1 MEAGSVA
8 ARARSSSRMVA
19 GPTTAA
25 RAAARGAVRT
35 GRGRREREELGHG
48 AGGGAWL
55 RRGDG
60 PERRGGLGLQR
71 WFDLGRWLGR
81 ERGGRV
87 WSGPEELGD
96 ALIGLVG
103 VVFGEAGKEV
113 ELRRDNRA
121 AVGFE
126 LGQRV
131 WHGGVEEARLAHAAF
146 GSGGHAGVSRRLKR
160 RSRLR
165 TQ

>member
-1 MEAGSVA
+1 MTI
-8 ARARSSSRMVA
+8 SRR
-19 GPTTAA
+19 TL
-25 RAAARGAVRT
+25 AAAALALSIPSAYAQNAPIKVGIV
-35 GRGRREREELGHG
+35 
-48 AGGGAWL
+48 
-55 RRGDG
+55 G
-60 PERRGGLGLQR
+60 P
-71 WFDLGRWLGR
+71 F
-81 ERGGRV
+81 
-87 WSGPEELGD
+87 SGPFAHYGSLFKAAAEAYIAEQGGKL
-96 ALIGLVG
+96 
-103 VVFGEAGKEV
+103 AGKEV